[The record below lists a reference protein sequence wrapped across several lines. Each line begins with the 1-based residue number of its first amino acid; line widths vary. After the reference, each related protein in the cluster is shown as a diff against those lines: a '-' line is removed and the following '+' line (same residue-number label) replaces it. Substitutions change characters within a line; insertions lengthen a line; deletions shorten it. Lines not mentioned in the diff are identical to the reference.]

1 MARDFETLAN
11 AYLDG
16 TIAPAERE
24 ELDAILRGDAEKA
37 SAFRGLLALD
47 GLLTGR
53 FGALREPKEILA
65 RVQADEL
72 DRTTSTVL
80 DAIKSGAYR
89 PQPAPRAPSARWIAV
104 GAAAAALLVLAAA
117 LVLALRGPRKQEQI
131 AKAAPKLP
139 PEVAQI
145 VEFKDGA
152 PDVLRGEATL
162 HVQAGDRLR
171 AGDVVRSGA
180 AGRVQLQFL
189 KPLSTEL
196 EETLVALDPDS
207 AVKLLVTE
215 GGATRVAL
223 EDGAV
228 ACAVAPRRKEL
239 AFAVS
244 TPHATATVV
253 GTRFRVQVA
262 DAETRLEVKEGAVQF
277 GRASTGANGE
287 QDVLVRAGF
296 FASARSNTPI
306 GPPKAMAR
314 HAAAP
319 PPLSRIAL
327 YGFLSEEN
335 YPYKGKGDGAK
346 APARYLLTDK
356 EGNKYRLPV
365 APPAKNGAPPT
376 ADPAPFVGKLVRVE
390 GKGTVRKAWI
400 DRGDRNEPKEREK
413 EKKESRKFELLQI
426 IEIREVKGSLDE
438 HRELERA
445 EPPGQDGAGTSP
457 GQPAPGEPEHYAPD
471 GSQEEQP

>member
-1 MARDFETLAN
+1 MARDFEALAN

-16 TIAPAERE
+16 TMLPGERE
-24 ELDAILRGDAEKA
+24 ELDAFLRADAEKA

-53 FGALREPKEILA
+53 YGALREPKAILA

-89 PQPAPRAPSARWIAV
+89 PQAAPRARRARWIAA
-104 GAAAAALLVLAAA
+104 GTAAAALLVLALA
-117 LVLALRGPRKQEQI
+117 LFFALRGPKKQDQI
-131 AKAAPKLP
+131 AKVTPKLP

-152 PDVLRGEATL
+152 PDVLRGETTL

-189 KPLSTEL
+189 RPLSAEL
-196 EETLVALDPDS
+196 EETLVFLDPES

-215 GGATRVAL
+215 NGATRISL

-228 ACAVAPRRKEL
+228 ACAVAPRKKEL
-239 AFAVS
+239 AFAVR
-244 TPHATATVV
+244 TPHATVTVV
-253 GTRFRVQVA
+253 GTRFRVQLA

-277 GRASTGANGE
+277 GRASTGTNGE
-287 QDVLVRAGF
+287 QDILVRAGF
-296 FASARSNTPI
+296 SASARSNTPI
-306 GPPKAMAR
+306 GPPKAMAK
-314 HAAAP
+314 HAPAP

-335 YPYKGKGDGAK
+335 YPYKGRGDAAK
-346 APARYLLTDK
+346 APVRYLLTDK

-365 APPAKNGAPPT
+365 APPPKNGAPLAP
-376 ADPAPFVGKLVRVE
+376 DPAPFVGKLVRVD
-390 GKGTVRKAWI
+390 GKGTVRKAFSE
-400 DRGDRNEPKEREK
+400 RGDKNEAR
-413 EKKESRKFELLQI
+413 EKKETRRFELVQVL
-426 IEIREVKGSLDE
+426 EIRAVEGSLDE

-445 EPPGQDGAGTSP
+445 ESPEQDGAGTSP
-457 GQPAPGEPEHYAPD
+457 GQPAPGEPEHHAPE